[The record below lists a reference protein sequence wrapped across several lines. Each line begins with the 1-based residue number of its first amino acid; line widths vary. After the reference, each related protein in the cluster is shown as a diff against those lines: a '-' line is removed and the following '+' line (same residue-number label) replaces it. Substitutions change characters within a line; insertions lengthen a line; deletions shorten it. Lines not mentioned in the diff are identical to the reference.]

1 MRRETYIID
10 YIAAGDDRER
20 RAKLTVALEIEENL
34 HMLKF
39 ALRKELMRAVFE
51 AAKTM
56 LEPAFTVADHGLIRG
71 SASGSLEI
79 FRFSWQ
85 FSPSADRRLFSFA
98 LMAEFAGVCH
108 LRMGILKGDPDLDLT
123 CPHEVDQAQRI
134 IQTFQDTFGE
144 GDVVTSPWLVSR
156 SLDPPYG
163 AMTGREF
170 YLQIITDEGFKRA
183 VGDIAGMLLRL
194 VERLSPLVDEFVKIY
209 GREA

>member
-1 MRRETYIID
+1 MRSKMHIID
-10 YIAAGDDRER
+10 YIAAGNNQER
-20 RAKLTVALEIEENL
+20 RGKLAVALEIEENL
-34 HMLKF
+34 HLLKTSMKK
-39 ALRKELMRAVFE
+39 RLMRHVYKA
-51 AAKTM
+51 
-56 LEPAFTVADHGLIRG
+56 LESRLFPAFFVEDHGLVWG
-71 SASGSLEI
+71 GAFGSLEI

-85 FSPSADRRLFSFA
+85 FSPSTDRRLFSFA

-194 VERLSPLVDEFVKIY
+194 VKRLSPLVDEFVKIY